1 MRKICR
7 VCLELGMYN
16 TDEVFVLFCFVLF
29 CFVLFLFLFC
39 FVLFSLVLFCVVLLC
54 VVLSVLLIFENEGTA
69 EAMISSPHLLIALLL
84 LPSHQT
90 NSNVIVVCQKLI
102 FFLQILLFWIG
113 VFPDVAFGCKHTII

>member
-1 MRKICR
+1 MLR
-7 VCLELGMYN
+7 
-16 TDEVFVLFCFVLF
+16 
-29 CFVLFLFLFC
+29 
-39 FVLFSLVLFCVVLLC
+39 CVVLFC

-90 NSNVIVVCQKLI
+90 ETEQENSNVVVVKKN
-102 FFLQILLFWIG
+102 LQILLFWIG